1 MKFTKFFLL
10 IVLAS
15 LIAIPVHA
23 QSEKPPLPAPPTEGN
38 YILDELDWLT
48 DEQATSINS
57 IIRRLDNDG
66 VAEIAVVTL
75 NDCGSDKQA
84 FRKSLFDTWGIG
96 HTDDDDGLL
105 ILVCWYSGDAS
116 RRSVEQLY
124 GPGLNGI
131 LTSKKTGQIA
141 QENFVP
147 AFEQGKP
154 GDGLVGILRTYNVL
168 LRTSKGSNNLFTPLV
183 NFFKDL
189 DDGLQAGLV
198 MLLGAAMLLV
208 LDRIMPHSLR
218 SKLDHFLSNRDDR
231 FLSDHDNR
239 NDRDGFGG
247 GRSDGG
253 GGSSTRF

>member
-1 MKFTKFFLL
+1 MKFIKFFLL

-23 QSEKPPLPAPPTEGN
+23 QSEQPPIPAHPTEGGH
-38 YILDELDWLT
+38 ILDELDWLT
-48 DEQATSINS
+48 DEQEASINS
-57 IIRRLDNDG
+57 IIRQLDNDG
-66 VAEIAVVTL
+66 VAEIAVVAL

-105 ILVCWYSGDAS
+105 ILVCWYEGDPS

-124 GPGLNGI
+124 GPGLNGT
-131 LTSKKTGQIA
+131 LTSKKTDQIV

-147 AFEQGKP
+147 AFDQGKP
-154 GDGLVGILRTYNVL
+154 GDGLVGMLRTYNVL
-168 LRTSKGSNNLFTPLV
+168 LRTSKGSNNFFTPLV
-183 NFFKDL
+183 QFFKDL
-189 DDGLQAGLV
+189 NDGIQAGLL
-198 MLLGAAMLLV
+198 MLLGAATLLV
-208 LDRIMPHSLR
+208 LDRIIPNSLR
-218 SKLDHFLSNRDDR
+218 SKLDRFLSNRDDR

-247 GRSDGG
+247 GKSDGG

>member
-1 MKFTKFFLL
+1 MKFIKFFLL

-23 QSEKPPLPAPPTEGN
+23 QSEQPPIPTRPVEGG

-48 DEQATSINS
+48 DEQESGINS
-57 IIRRLDNDG
+57 TIRRLDNDG

-75 NDCGSDKQA
+75 NDCGSDKPA

-96 HTDDDDGLL
+96 HADDDDGLL
-105 ILVCWYSGDAS
+105 ILVCWYNGDAS

-124 GPGLNGI
+124 GSGLNGI
-131 LTSKKTGQIA
+131 LTSKKTDQIA

-147 AFEQGKP
+147 AFEQGRP
-154 GDGLVGILRTYNVL
+154 GDGLVGMLRTYNVL

-183 NFFKDL
+183 HFFKNL
-189 DDGLQAGLV
+189 HDGLQAGLLV
-198 MLLGAAMLLV
+198 LLGAALLLV
-208 LDRIMPHSLR
+208 LHRIIPSSLR
-218 SKLDHFLSNRDDR
+218 SKLDRFLSNHDDR
-231 FLSDHDNR
+231 SLFDRDNR

-247 GRSDGG
+247 GKSDGG